1 MQTTSSQ
8 SPSNS
13 SLRRLQQ
20 HQKQDDS
27 QIKYILD
34 NQSLTFAEKLIN
46 IKKNSAEQV
55 NKKNVNTLSMTG
67 DIATVNVD
75 LAMAQDS
82 TGPLAIRSLNEMGI
96 DTIYDPSKVLLVIDH
111 TFPAADEKV
120 ANLHKLMRDFA
131 SNHSCMLVEGSISHQ
146 YILEYLAAP
155 GMMILGA
162 DSHTCQAGCVG
173 AFATGIGSTEIAAV
187 WATGQLWLRV
197 PETIKINLSGNFEK
211 GVFARDLILH
221 YIGEVGEDGANYNS
235 LEWKFSDDNVKK
247 TFSMDSRACI
257 SNASMEC
264 GAKISAFPVDEV
276 TRKYLDENPRI
287 NDDNNNSTGMESDIQ
302 SGDSAQYKD
311 EVEIQC
317 SSIEPQVSGPDNV
330 DKIHSADEL
339 ANLEIDQAFIGS
351 STNGRIEDLEV
362 AARILKGRKVH
373 KNTRCVVTPASV
385 KVYEEAIRRGYVEI
399 YLESGAVFTNA
410 TCGACVGTH
419 LGALGEN
426 ETCISSSSRNFV
438 GRMGALSS
446 KVYLASPAT
455 VASSAVEGRIT
466 DPRRY
471 FQSS

>member
-1 MQTTSSQ
+1 MQTSCSSY
-8 SPSNS
+8 
-13 SLRRLQQ
+13 SLNQPER
-20 HQKQDDS
+20 KQRKK
-27 QIKYILD
+27 QPHPKIKYILD
-34 NQSLTFAEKLIN
+34 DKSLTFAEKLI
-46 IKKNSAEQV
+46 SM
-55 NKKNVNTLSMTG
+55 KNVEIQNEKSRTISMPG
-67 DIATVNVD
+67 DIVTVDVD

-82 TGPLAIRSLNEMGI
+82 TGPLAIRSINEMGI
-96 DTIYDPSKVLLVIDH
+96 DKVYDPSKVLLVIDH

-120 ANLHKLMRDFA
+120 ANLHHLMRDFA
-131 SNHSCMLVEGSISHQ
+131 SKHSCMLVEGSISHQ

-197 PETIKINLSGNFEK
+197 PETIKIKLSGNFDR

-221 YIGEVGEDGANYNS
+221 YIGEVGEDGANYKS
-235 LEWKFSDDNVKK
+235 LEWKFSNDHLKK
-247 TFSMDSRACI
+247 QFSMDSRACI

-264 GAKISAFPVDEV
+264 GAKISVFPIDEI
-276 TRKYLDENPRI
+276 TRKYLDQNARI
-287 NDDNNNSTGMESDIQ
+287 NEKNNNTDNNSGTRIDIQ
-302 SGDSAQYKD
+302 PGDSAKYTD
-311 EVEIQC
+311 EFEIQC
-317 SSIEPQVSGPDNV
+317 NKIEPQVSGPDNV
-330 DKIHSADEL
+330 DKVHSVDEL

-362 AARILKGRKVH
+362 AAHILKGRKVH

-385 KVYEEAIRRGYVEI
+385 NVYEEAIRRGYVEV

-455 VASSAVEGRIT
+455 VAASAIEGRIA

>member
-1 MQTTSSQ
+1 MQTTSSPA
-8 SPSNS
+8 SF
-13 SLRRLQQ
+13 SLEQRK
-20 HQKQDDS
+20 KQDDS
-27 QIKYILD
+27 QIESILD
-34 NQSLTFAEKLIN
+34 NKSLTLAEKLIN
-46 IKKNSAEQV
+46 IKKNVESI
-55 NKKNVNTLSMTG
+55 NKNTNTQSMAG
-67 DIATVNVD
+67 DIAIVNVD

-96 DTIYDPSKVLLVIDH
+96 EKIYDPSKVLLVIDH

-120 ANLHKLMRDFA
+120 ANLHKLMRDF
-131 SNHSCMLVEGSISHQ
+131 SLKHSCMLVEGSISHQ
-146 YILEYLAAP
+146 HILEYLATP

-162 DSHTCQAGCVG
+162 DSHTCQAGCIG

-197 PETIKINLSGNFEK
+197 PETIKIKLSGNFNR
-211 GVFARDLILH
+211 GVFARDLILQ
-221 YIGEVGEDGANYNS
+221 YIGEVGEDGANYKS
-235 LEWKFSDDNVKK
+235 LEWKFSNDHLKK
-247 TFSMDSRACI
+247 QFSMDSRACI

-264 GAKISAFPVDEV
+264 GAKVSVFPIDEII
-276 TRKYLDENPRI
+276 RKYLDENPRI
-287 NDDNNNSTGMESDIQ
+287 NKNNRGTKIDIQ
-302 SGDSAQYKD
+302 AGDSAQYKD
-311 EVEIQC
+311 EFEIQC
-317 SSIEPQVSGPDNV
+317 NSIEPQVSGPDNV
-330 DKIHSADEL
+330 DKVHSVDEL
-339 ANLEIDQAFIGS
+339 TNLEIDQAFIGS

-419 LGALGEN
+419 LGALGEH
-426 ETCISSSSRNFV
+426 EICISSSSRNFV

-455 VASSAVEGRIT
+455 VASSAIEGRIA

-471 FQSS
+471 FQLP